1 MTQLDPNWQ
10 SDALD
15 LSLDYADQTIAVRG
29 GYHRTDEGEHNEA
42 IFTTSSYV
50 YNNAA
55 DAADHFN
62 GNKKAMS
69 TRAIPIRRCA
79 LLSADWQL

>member
-50 YNNAA
+50 YKMPPMPPTILMAI
-55 DAADHFN
+55 
-62 GNKKAMS
+62 KKAMS

>member
-15 LSLDYADQTIAVRG
+15 LSLEYADQTIAVRG

-50 YNNAA
+50 
-55 DAADHFN
+55 
-62 GNKKAMS
+62 S
-69 TRAIPIRRCA
+69 TLR
-79 LLSADWQL
+79 